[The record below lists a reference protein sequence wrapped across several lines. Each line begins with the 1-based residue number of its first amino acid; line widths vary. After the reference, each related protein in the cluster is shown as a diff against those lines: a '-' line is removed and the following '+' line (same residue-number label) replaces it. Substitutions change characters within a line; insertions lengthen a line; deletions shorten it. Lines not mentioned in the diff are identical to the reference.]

1 MGWFARRIL
10 LHELLDGTIVEVED
24 EVLEA
29 YGIDGIER
37 LVNN

>member
-1 MGWFARRIL
+1 MAYDLEFITI
-10 LHELLDGTIVEVED
+10 ELLDGTIVEVED